1 MFELDENIITQDK
14 FMKMSCGAQMLYI
27 FMKIEAAGKIQYEF
41 TQSCAKAYKI
51 APSSFDRYKKELI
64 DNGFIEVYISG
75 KSERQPNVYK
85 FLEETND

>member
-27 FMKIEAAGKIQYEF
+27 FMKIEASGKIQYEF

-64 DNGFIEVYISG
+64 DNGYIEVYISG

-85 FLEETND
+85 FKEKNDD